1 MSKFLGDLYEE
12 RVVQYLYQKGF
23 KIIER
28 NFHSKFGE
36 IDIIATKKGKLLII
50 EVKGGKNFE
59 NLSYRVD
66 CQKLKRIFLTFKR
79 WIGLNPDYGDYE
91 QVFLTALV
99 GSKRISFRRIYLE
112 DCFRL
117 PGETF

>member
-12 RVVQYLYQKGF
+12 RVVQHLHQKGF

-28 NFHSKFGE
+28 NFNSKFGE

-59 NLSYRVD
+59 NLPYRVD
-66 CQKLKRIFLTFKR
+66 CQKLKRILLTFQR
-79 WIGLNPDYGDYE
+79 WIELNPSYE
-91 QVFLTALV
+91 SWEQIFLTALV
-99 GSKRISFRRIYLE
+99 VRKRISFRRIYLE
-112 DCFRL
+112 DCFS
-117 PGETF
+117 P